1 MTRVRLML
9 VSAVSLVFVFA
20 GAAPAAAGG
29 GGCHTAPTADES
41 GVAVKMVGFCMAPTV
56 LHVRPGTTVTW
67 TNDDPVV
74 HNLWGAGWSRG
85 ELNPG
90 QSATWTFES
99 PGTYP
104 YACTLHP
111 GMTGAVVVDGAPA
124 TPVAAVRPAVPGDAA
139 TGDGSSAGG
148 PLAIG
153 LLAVV
158 ALGGAF
164 AAGTRVRRPRPPR
177 PNSA

>member
-1 MTRVRLML
+1 MTRVRRLLL
-9 VSAVSLVFVFA
+9 VTAALVAVL
-20 GAAPAAAGG
+20 PASPVAAGG
-29 GGCHTAPTADES
+29 GCHEPPVSDAS
-41 GVAVKMVGFCMAPTV
+41 GSAVKLVGFCITPTV

-67 TNDDPVV
+67 TNADPVV
-74 HNLWGAGWSRG
+74 HNVWGAGWSRG
-85 ELNPG
+85 ELDPG
-90 QSATWTFES
+90 QSATWAFDS

-111 GMTGAVVVDGAPA
+111 GMTGAIVVDAAA
-124 TPVAAVRPAVPGDAA
+124 TPVAAVRTAGTTDRESDK
-139 TGDGSSAGG
+139 GGAGG

-164 AAGTRVRRPRPPR
+164 ATGTRVSRR
-177 PNSA
+177 A

>member
-1 MTRVRLML
+1 MTHVRRLLL
-9 VSAVSLVFVFA
+9 VAGVLALALVPTS
-20 GAAPAAAGG
+20 PAAAGG
-29 GGCHTAPTADES
+29 GGCHQPPVADATGS
-41 GVAVKMVGFCMAPTV
+41 VVKLVGFCITPTV
-56 LHVRPGTTVTW
+56 LHVRPGATVTW
-67 TNDDPVV
+67 TNADPVV
-74 HNLWGAGWSRG
+74 HNVWGTGWSRG
-85 ELNPG
+85 ELDPG
-90 QSATWTFES
+90 QSATWTFDS

-111 GMTGAVVVDGAPA
+111 GMTGAIVVDAPA
-124 TPVAAVRPAVPGDAA
+124 TPVAAVRSAGTTDRES
-139 TGDGSSAGG
+139 DGSSAGG

-164 AAGTRVRRPRPPR
+164 AAGTRMHR